1 MKNLLVGLIAL
12 FLMQSLCFAQQD
24 SVQAAKEQ
32 ALGKIRVAADLKQ
45 KANELLGAEITR
57 EKLITASQLY
67 LQAGQLFEQAG
78 NILKAL
84 GAEFASS
91 DDIKN
96 CDQAAQSCVEAI
108 KNIRSILQ
116 GQKVPAPQGF

>member
-1 MKNLLVGLIAL
+1 VKKFLAGLIAL

-24 SVQAAKEQ
+24 SVQVAKEQ

-45 KANELLGAEITR
+45 KANELLGSEITR

-91 DDIKN
+91 DDVQN
-96 CDQAAQSCVEAI
+96 CDQAARSCVEAI

-116 GQKVPAPQGF
+116 GQKVPPP